1 MVDRKARRD
10 ELIDAAL
17 DIVAEDGF
25 GALSVR
31 TVAARTGVSIGTVQ
45 YWFPTKESLLVAA
58 FESVVERVTARL
70 VGGRGRSGE
79 DAVRTFLA
87 ALLPLDAT
95 RTVEARVMVA
105 FAAAAVTDP
114 SLAAVQH
121 RTLSGVREELSACLA
136 GLKGE
141 ARPSAATRRRAA
153 LVLAAVDGLALHA
166 VSASAGTTGAEL
178 RRQLDAVVA
187 LAVDPAP

>member
-1 MVDRKARRD
+1 MTDRKARRG

-17 DIVAEDGF
+17 AVVAADGF

-45 YWFPTKESLLVAA
+45 YWFPTKEGLLVAA

-70 VGGRGRSGE
+70 ADGRGLSGE
-79 DAVRTFLA
+79 AAVRTFLA
-87 ALLPLDAT
+87 ALLPMDAT

-105 FAAAAVTDP
+105 FAAAAATDL

-121 RTLSGVREELSACLA
+121 RTLGAVRGELSTCLA
-136 GLKGE
+136 RLRGE
-141 ARPSAATRRRAA
+141 VRPSAATRRRAT

-166 VSASAGTTGAEL
+166 VSASAGLTRAEL
-178 RRQLDAVVA
+178 RRQLDALVTLA
-187 LAVDPAP
+187 LDPAS